1 MGSTCDA
8 IVIGSGLAGLSAA
21 FELAERGHQVL
32 VLEAER
38 QVGGRTS
45 SWKQGAMDVESGLH
59 KFVGVYRELPRLL
72 RRAGLKLDQVFIYQD
87 EIEIRVAE
95 GGDRN
100 AAPGRPRRSGR
111 FGVSLLHRPLLTLRG
126 ALGNGELLPWRD
138 KARLA
143 YVFVAGLVDYLR
155 DPRAL
160 DLRTVADYA
169 RDRGASANLV
179 DTVFYAL
186 SGGLFFLPPER
197 YSAGAFF
204 ALSWESSK
212 RSYASRLAV
221 FRGGMTEVMA
231 APLAR
236 AIERRGGRVLVETPV
251 SSLVMDGARVAGV
264 RAGGVT
270 YEAPRV
276 VLATPIG
283 PAKKVLHA
291 TFGAE
296 LPEDTELRKLEAL
309 AEMSGIAVQLELDR
323 EALPDDHAIFG
334 PNSILGTFAE
344 QSHTTFRSSRGRI
357 SSFLS
362 PSEPY
367 LALKDEDV
375 VSAVVHDL
383 ARQGVDVR
391 GHVTAFAVVRHPS
404 EFYRLAPGSE
414 ALRPRQRTTIA
425 GLALAGDYTKQ
436 PFICSM
442 EGAVVSGRLAAEAL
456 LS

>member
-1 MGSTCDA
+1 MGLSYDA

-45 SWKQGAMDVESGLH
+45 SWKQGTMDVESGLH

-72 RRAGLKLDQVFIYQD
+72 RRAGLRLDQVLIYQD

-100 AAPGRPRRSGR
+100 AVPGRPCRSGR

-179 DTVFYAL
+179 DTVLYAL

-204 ALSWESSK
+204 ALSWEASK

-251 SSLVMDGARVAGV
+251 SSLAMDGACVAGV

-270 YEAPRV
+270 YQAPRV

-296 LPEDTELRKLEAL
+296 LPEDAELRKLEAL

-367 LALKDEDV
+367 LAMKDEDV
-375 VSAVVHDL
+375 VSAVVRDL
-383 ARQGVDVR
+383 ARQGVDVS

-404 EFYRLAPGSE
+404 EFYRLQPGSE

-456 LS
+456 QS